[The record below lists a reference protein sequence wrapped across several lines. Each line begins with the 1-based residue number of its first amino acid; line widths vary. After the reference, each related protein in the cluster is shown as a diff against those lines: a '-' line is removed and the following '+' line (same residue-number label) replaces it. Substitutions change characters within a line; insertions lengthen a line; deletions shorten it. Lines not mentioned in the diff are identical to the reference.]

1 MWYVPACVVV
11 NPVGTYGTVVKGS
24 LVGPE
29 YFNWDV
35 SLMRRIAFSKRVT
48 GEFRL
53 EFFNV
58 LNHANFNDPGTTAG
72 SSSFGRITG
81 AMDPRIG
88 QLSLKVS
95 F

>member
-1 MWYVPACVVV
+1 V
-11 NPVGTYGTVVKGS
+11 NPVGTYGTFIKAS
-24 LVGPE
+24 LVGPD

-35 SLMRRIAFSKRVT
+35 SLVRQIAVGKRVST
-48 GEFRL
+48 ELRI

-58 LNHANFNDPGTTAG
+58 LNRANFNDPATTVG

-81 AMDPRIG
+81 AADPRIG
-88 QLSLKVS
+88 QVSLKVI